1 MEEVGTL
8 IVGGG
13 IAGLTTA
20 WHHARAG
27 GEKILLLESER
38 LLGTHSSGR
47 NAAILRTV
55 GPDPLTTS
63 LSLRSARTLRRPPA
77 GFAQVPLIDP
87 SGLFLVADTSRGA
100 TLASWVETAGPDSG
114 SVEVSPEEF
123 HRQVPFYGGEAAR
136 VFSFPQEGR
145 LDIAALVAGF
155 AEGSRA
161 AGVTIRRGVPV
172 KRLSTTGDRV
182 TGVELEDGTCIAAA
196 TTVMAAGGW
205 AGRLGET
212 AGSRVVVTPTRRH
225 LLITKPHESIDPGW
239 PVIWALG
246 DEFYCRPESGG
257 MLLCA
262 CDQSVVDP
270 SDCRRD
276 DHVCE
281 IIAEKMTRLLP
292 GLGDMQVA
300 RFWCG
305 LRTMTRDDRFA
316 LGPDPDLAGL
326 FWVAGLGGHGMVC
339 SFEIGHLA
347 ARRLQ
352 GGEPVSEEERA
363 LDPAR
368 LVEASV

>member
-38 LLGTHSSGR
+38 FLGTHSSGR

-55 GPDPLTTS
+55 GPDPLTTG
-63 LSLRSARTLRRPPA
+63 LSLRSARTLGNPPA
-77 GFAQVPLIDP
+77 GFATVPLIDP
-87 SGLFLVADTSRGA
+87 CGLILVADAAHGD
-100 TLASWVETAGPDSG
+100 TLAGWVEGAGPDSG
-114 SVEVSPEEF
+114 GVEISSEEF
-123 HRQVPFYGGEAAR
+123 HRQAPFYGGAADR

-161 AGVTIRRGVPV
+161 AGVEIRRGAPV
-172 KRLSTTGDRV
+172 ERLSTSGDRV
-182 TGVELEDGTCIAAA
+182 TGVELVDGTRIAAA

-212 AGSRVVVTPTRRH
+212 AGSRVALSPTRRH
-225 LLITKPHESIDPGW
+225 LLVTAPHESIDPDW
-239 PVIWALG
+239 PVIWSLG

-262 CDQSVVDP
+262 CDQVVVDP

-281 IIAEKMTRLLP
+281 IIAEKMIRLLP
-292 GLGDMQVA
+292 GLGDVQAA

-339 SFEIGHLA
+339 SFEIGRLA
-347 ARRLQ
+347 TRRLQ
-352 GGEPVSEEERA
+352 GGEAISEEERA

-368 LVEASV
+368 LVEASA

>member
-20 WHHARAG
+20 WHHARTG

-38 LLGTHSSGR
+38 ALGTHSSGR

-55 GPDPLTTS
+55 GPDPLTTR
-63 LSLRSARTLRRPPA
+63 LSVQSAEAIRHPPV
-77 GFAQVPLIDP
+77 GFTQVPLIDP
-87 SGLFLVADTSRGA
+87 CGLLLVADASHGD
-100 TLASWVETAGPDSG
+100 TLAGWVDAAGPDCG
-114 SVEVSPEEF
+114 GEEVSREEF
-123 HRQVPFYGGEAAR
+123 HRQASFYGGEVGR
-136 VFSFPQEGR
+136 VFSFPREGR

-155 AEGSRA
+155 AAGSRA
-161 AGVTIRRGVPV
+161 AGVTIRRGAQV
-172 KRLSTTGDRV
+172 KRLTTIGDRV
-182 TGVELEDGTCIAAA
+182 TGVELVDGTRIGAA

-205 AGRLGET
+205 AGILGET
-212 AGSRVVVTPTRRH
+212 AGSRVVLTPTRRH
-225 LLITKPHESIDPGW
+225 LLVTAPHRDIDPRW
-239 PVIWALG
+239 PVIWSLG

-257 MLLCA
+257 MLVCA
-262 CDQSVVDP
+262 CDQVVVDP

-276 DHVCE
+276 DQVCE
-281 IIAEKMTRLLP
+281 VIAEKMSRLLP
-292 GLGDMQVA
+292 GLGDVQAA

-305 LRTMTRDDRFA
+305 VRTLTHDDRFA

-339 SFEIGHLA
+339 SFEIGRIA
-347 ARRLQ
+347 AQRLQ
-352 GGEPVSEEERA
+352 GSPPATVEERA

-368 LVEASV
+368 LREQPV